1 MNKKPVAIGL
11 LACDQVIVEEKTRNV
26 TPVNCFT
33 HRAARDFPTE
43 AISSSVLAFLGDG
56 LGEIDLEVV
65 LQDLDNMDVLHRVGG
80 RSTSTSHWWSI
91 VACFGFANC
100 PSPKREP
107 TKFSFLPTKTS
118 WQLGRSTFA
127 AGAKHEQ

>member
-43 AISSSVLAFLGDG
+43 AISFSVLAFLADG

-80 RSTSTSHWWSI
+80 RVNFHEPLVEYRCVFRVRELSFPQEGAYEVLLLADKDL
-91 VACFGFANC
+91 VAAR
-100 PSPKREP
+100 KIDIRRRRE
-107 TKFSFLPTKTS
+107 T
-118 WQLGRSTFA
+118 
-127 AGAKHEQ
+127 